1 MTVERSAA
9 RTMRSARP
17 PQGGQPGPA
26 EHSATDRPRRRYAKR
41 LPPEQ
46 RRAQLLDAAFTVLG
60 RVELHELSMEA
71 VAQEAGVG
79 KPVLY
84 TVFATRAELVAALL
98 ERERER
104 GLEQVAGTLPADLL
118 GADPV
123 TAASATVAAFVDV
136 TLANPTRWRLILATP
151 ASAPDEYR
159 AALRDSRADIIE
171 RAEALVRVG
180 ATLDRRWAAMDSG
193 LLARSVLTVAEML
206 GRLAV
211 SDPEEYPRE
220 RLEDY
225 VRSVVRLLAGAP
237 PE

>member
-1 MTVERSAA
+1 MTTS
-9 RTMRSARP
+9 RT
-17 PQGGQPGPA
+17 
-26 EHSATDRPRRRYAKR
+26 ERPRRRYAPR

-46 RRAQLLDAAFTVLG
+46 RRAQLLDAAFAVLS

-84 TVFATRAELVAALL
+84 TVFKTRAELVAALL

-104 GLEQVAGTLPADLL
+104 GLEQVAETLPADLM

-123 TAASATVAAFVDV
+123 VAASATVEAFVGV
-136 TLANPTRWRLILATP
+136 ALENPTRWRLILAGP
-151 ASAPDEYR
+151 GNAPDEYR
-159 AALRDSRADIIE
+159 AALRDSRAGIFD

-180 ATLDRRWAAMDSG
+180 TALEPRWAGVDSA
-193 LLARSVLTVAEML
+193 LLTNSLLQIAEML

-211 SDPEEYPRE
+211 SEPEEYPRE
-220 RLEDY
+220 RLQGF
-225 VRSVVRLLAGAP
+225 VNAIVGLLMGAP
-237 PE
+237 SKESGA